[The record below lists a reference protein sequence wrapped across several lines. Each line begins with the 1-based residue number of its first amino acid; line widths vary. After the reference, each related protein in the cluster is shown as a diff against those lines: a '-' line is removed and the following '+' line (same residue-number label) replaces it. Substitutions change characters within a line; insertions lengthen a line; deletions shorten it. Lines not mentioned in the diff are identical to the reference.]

1 MTPAVIAGVAAV
13 LFLAAFGQALT
24 GFGAALISVP
34 LLSLLIGP
42 VAAVVTVTML
52 SVFLSAGMAIQLR
65 RSIDVSALRVVVPA
79 GILGMPLGLL
89 ALRFVEPRW
98 LSLGIGVV
106 VLCFTLALIRGLTFS
121 GRAATL
127 TAGVASGVLLTS
139 TGMNGPP
146 LVIAFAGNRLPP
158 DRFRATLQ
166 VVFWLHDLVAIGGFA
181 IAGVLTPIAGWSLL
195 IGLLPAGLGWWAGSR
210 LVRRVDAVLFRRLV
224 YGLLVATG
232 LVSIL
237 TALLRG

>member
-106 VLCFTLALIRGLTFS
+106 VLCFTLALIRG
-121 GRAATL
+121 
-127 TAGVASGVLLTS
+127 
-139 TGMNGPP
+139 
-146 LVIAFAGNRLPP
+146 
-158 DRFRATLQ
+158 
-166 VVFWLHDLVAIGGFA
+166 
-181 IAGVLTPIAGWSLL
+181 
-195 IGLLPAGLGWWAGSR
+195 
-210 LVRRVDAVLFRRLV
+210 
-224 YGLLVATG
+224 
-232 LVSIL
+232 
-237 TALLRG
+237 